1 MTEESI
7 PPQLLEARDNIDEVD
22 RQLVLLLA
30 ERFFLTRQVG
40 KLKAEGNLKALDP
53 GREAQKLAV
62 VRNLCQ
68 EHGLNPELVAGI
80 FSQIMAEVVQNH
92 RRLQNAD

>member
-7 PPQLLEARDNIDEVD
+7 PPQLLEARDKIDKVD
-22 RQLVLLLA
+22 RKLVLLLA

-40 KLKAEGNLKALDP
+40 QLKAESNLNAVDA
-53 GREAQKLAV
+53 GRETQKLAV
-62 VRNLCQ
+62 IKELCQ
-68 EHGLNPELVAGI
+68 KHELNPELVAGI

-92 RRLQNAD
+92 RRIQSTY